1 MNSEFGSTLSVSL
14 SVSLCH
20 HPISSTPPFPLNVA
34 VVCFLFFF
42 GSSREKK
49 TFFI

>member
-1 MNSEFGSTLSVSL
+1 MNSEFGSTLSASL

-20 HPISSTPPFPLNVA
+20 HPISSTPPFPLNV
-34 VVCFLFFF
+34 VCLFL
-42 GSSREKK
+42 EAAKK